1 MLDDAER
8 RRLQGE
14 EMKKNSLIKPQA
26 HILWIV
32 LLSAAFT
39 ATAQYQIEE
48 YVIASAGGQVDG
60 GVYAA
65 TTTVGQTVAGGFTAA
80 SPYQIYAGFLHPA
93 TEFRTAA
100 VIEISGRVTTHD
112 GRGVPSATITLID
125 GTGIVRAA
133 TTDSGGYYKFVGVS
147 AGMTCI
153 LTVWAELYSF
163 AQPSIVVNAYDD
175 LSGVNF
181 ISLP

>member
-1 MLDDAER
+1 
-8 RRLQGE
+8 
-14 EMKKNSLIKPQA
+14 MKKNSLIKPKT
-26 HILWIV
+26 HILLLV
-32 LLSAAFT
+32 LLAAAFT

-60 GVYAA
+60 GVYTA

-80 SPYQIYAGFLHPA
+80 SPYQIYAGFLHPT

-100 VIEISGRVTTHD
+100 VIEISGRVAAYD

-125 GTGIVRAA
+125 GAGIVRVA
-133 TTDSGGYYKFVGVS
+133 TTDSAGYYKFVGVS
-147 AGMTCI
+147 VGMTCI
-153 LTVWAELYSF
+153 LTVRAEPYSF
-163 AQPSIVVNAYDD
+163 AQPSIVVSAYDD
-175 LSGVNF
+175 LSGIDF